1 MSSQKLTGKIALVTG
16 SSRGIGRAIAERLC
30 REGASVAINYI
41 SNANSAEEIAAEE
54 GVGPLTD
61 RHWAVINYLQ
71 EQFKAEVPLTI
82 RKVGKSGVTDIKEF
96 YELFPGGPLK
106 KATKIAG
113 IKKPVGC
120 I

>member
-1 MSSQKLTGKIALVTG
+1 MEKMIANQPINVNEEGYLENLSQWNRDV
-16 SSRGIGRAIAERLC
+16 AE
-30 REGASVAINYI
+30 A
-41 SNANSAEEIAAEE
+41 IAAEE
-54 GVGPLTD
+54 GVGPLND
-61 RHWAVINYLQ
+61 RHWAVIKYLQ

-106 KATKIAG
+106 KSTKIAG

>member
-1 MSSQKLTGKIALVTG
+1 MEKMIANQPINVNEEGYLENFSQWN
-16 SSRGIGRAIAERLC
+16 
-30 REGASVAINYI
+30 REI
-41 SNANSAEEIAAEE
+41 AEEIAAEE

>member
-1 MSSQKLTGKIALVTG
+1 MEKMIANQ
-16 SSRGIGRAIAERLC
+16 
-30 REGASVAINYI
+30 AINVNEEGYLENF
-41 SNANSAEEIAAEE
+41 SQWTKEVAEEIAEAE
-54 GVGPLTD
+54 GVAPLTEK
-61 RHWAVINYLQ
+61 HWKIIDYLQ
-71 EQFKAEVPLTI
+71 EQYKAEVPLTI
-82 RKVGKSGVTDIKEF
+82 RKIGKSGVTDIKEF

>member
-1 MSSQKLTGKIALVTG
+1 MEKVIANQTINVNEEGYLENFSQWTKEI
-16 SSRGIGRAIAERLC
+16 
-30 REGASVAINYI
+30 
-41 SNANSAEEIAAEE
+41 AEEIAEDE
-54 GVGPLTD
+54 GVAPLTD
-61 RHWAVINYLQ
+61 KHWKVINYLQ